1 MLRAAIFGT
10 GHWGRRLIESVQ
22 GRSAKI
28 RFVAAVTRDPAGQ
41 RGLADRFGLTL
52 TDRYADVL
60 ADPAVDAVVLATP
73 HSQHAAEIAAAA
85 RAGKHVFVEKPF
97 TLTRADAER
106 AIAACRAAGITLHV
120 GFNRR
125 YAPAYVEM
133 TRRIAAGA
141 IGALRH
147 VEGNFS
153 GPPSYQTEPG
163 NWRSNQV
170 ESPGGGMTARGVHVL
185 DSMVN
190 LFGPVAT
197 AFAFS
202 ERLQHTIDVD
212 DTTACLLRFAGGA
225 TGTLAT
231 LHAASALYRI
241 HVFGAAGA
249 LEMRGD
255 TELNVFDLNGL
266 TERKS
271 YEAVDKERAEL
282 EAFADAAARGV
293 KFVIAPE
300 LIVNVVAATEAIAA
314 SARSG
319 KAVAID

>member
-1 MLRAAIFGT
+1 MLRTAILGA

-22 GRSAKI
+22 GKSAKI
-28 RFVAAVTRDPAGQ
+28 RFVTAVTRDPAAQQPLAARYGLALS
-41 RGLADRFGLTL
+41 GTYAAVLADR
-52 TDRYADVL
+52 AI
-60 ADPAVDAVVLATP
+60 DAVVLATP
-73 HSQHAAEIAAAA
+73 HSQHADEIAAAA
-85 RAGKHVFVEKPF
+85 NAGKHVFVEKPF
-97 TLTRADAER
+97 TLTRGEAER
-106 AIAACRAAGITLHV
+106 AIEACRAAGITLHV

-133 TRRIAAGA
+133 TRRIGAGA

-190 LFGPVAT
+190 ILGPVARV
-197 AFAFS
+197 FAFS
-202 ERLQHTIDVD
+202 ERLQHAIDVD
-212 DTTACLLRFAGGA
+212 DTTACVLRFVGGA

-241 HVFGAAGA
+241 HVFGSQGA

-266 TERKS
+266 TERLS
-271 YEAVDKERAEL
+271 FEAIDKERAEL
-282 EAFADAAARGV
+282 EAFADAVAGGV
-293 KFVIAPE
+293 KFAIVPE
-300 LIVNVVAATEAIAA
+300 QIVNVVAATEAIAA

-319 KAVAID
+319 EAVAIG